1 MFANFFAKA
10 KKLVINYFLILSF
23 NLITLDFANNKKLL
37 KTTIIIFLK
46 NFFVLASLL
55 IAITTR
61 RVREIIHDKA
71 KIEKNYNYINI
82 LKALR
87 LHAN

>member
-1 MFANFFAKA
+1 LFANLSAKA
-10 KKLVINYFLILSF
+10 KKLVIDHFLILSF
-23 NLITLDFANNKKLL
+23 NSITLDFANNKKLL

-61 RVREIIHDKA
+61 RVREIINDKA

>member
-55 IAITTR
+55 IAITTK
-61 RVREIIHDKA
+61 RVKEIINDKA

>member
-1 MFANFFAKA
+1 LFANFFAKA

-55 IAITTR
+55 IAITTK
-61 RVREIIHDKA
+61 RVKEIINDKA

>member
-1 MFANFFAKA
+1 LFANFFAKA